1 MLVPDRYPES
11 TLEFKFL
18 SGGRPTHGD
27 VGTAQDEAKELLDVI
42 SLGVELAFKYGW
54 KTERPSVVQ

>member
-1 MLVPDRYPES
+1 MRVPDKYPES

-27 VGTAQDEAKELLDVI
+27 VGIGQGEAKESVEVI
-42 SLGVELAFKYGW
+42 
-54 KTERPSVVQ
+54 PSGTKFVGEQDRKSKRLSALE